1 MVINKIKSLDSIENI
16 IKLEKSKN
24 KKIVLCHG
32 VFDLV
37 HYGHILH
44 FNSAKKLGDILIV
57 SVTPSTYIE
66 KGTGRPYYNDTQRL
80 NFLAN
85 LSMIDYVVL
94 NSGNNALDIISKTK
108 PHFYCKGAD
117 YKNIKNDITGEIK
130 REINQ
135 VKKYNG
141 KIRITDE
148 VTFSSSKIL
157 NNLGNILDKEQLFFL
172 KKLKKNFNKT
182 KIQNFFNKLKKLD
195 VLIVGEIIIDKYIF
209 NESIGKSGKEHYLVT
224 REINKELYLGG
235 SGAIANH
242 LSDFCKKVTLISSI
256 GEKKEYIKFI
266 KNKISKN
273 ISLKLI
279 KKKNSPTIEK
289 TRYIDIVSNAKLLGI
304 HNLNDQTISRDEENK
319 IINFLNENIKKNKP
333 VIVSDY
339 GHGLITNKMAKLICK
354 KSSFLALNSQLNAF
368 NTAHHSINKYK
379 KIDFLIINE
388 SELRH
393 EMRDKFS
400 RVEILIKK
408 LSKSLNI
415 KQIVVTRGRN
425 GSIHFSG
432 KKNKFIYCP
441 AFASKVVD
449 KVGAGDA
456 MLSIMSILIS
466 EGLDVEMSMFFG
478 ALAAAQNVETIS
490 NSKIINKTKLLKYA
504 MHMLQ

>member
-1 MVINKIKSLDSIENI
+1 MINKIKSLNNIENI

-24 KKIVLCHG
+24 KKIILCHG

-57 SVTPSTYIE
+57 SVTPSRYIE
-66 KGTGRPYYNDTQRL
+66 KGTGRPYYNDIQRL

-85 LSMIDYVVL
+85 LNMIDYVVL
-94 NSGNNALDIISKTK
+94 NSGNNALDIIRKTK

-117 YKNIKNDITGEIK
+117 YKKIKNDITGEIK

-141 KIRITDE
+141 KIKITDE

-157 NNLGNILDKEQLFFL
+157 NDLGGILNEGQLFFL
-172 KKLKKNFNKT
+172 KKLKKNFNKK
-182 KIQNFFNKLKKLD
+182 KIENFFSKLKKLD
-195 VLIVGEIIIDKYIF
+195 ILIVGEIIIDRYIF

-256 GEKKEYIKFI
+256 GEKKEYLKFI

-273 ISLKLI
+273 VRLKLI
-279 KKKNSPTIEK
+279 NKKNSPTIEK
-289 TRYIDIVSNAKLLGI
+289 TRYIDIVSNTKLLGI
-304 HNLNDQTISRDEENK
+304 HNLNDQTINGDEEKK
-319 IINFLNENIKKNKP
+319 ITNLLQKNIKKSKP
-333 VIVSDY
+333 IIVSDY
-339 GHGLITNKMAKLICK
+339 GHGLVTNKIAKLICK
-354 KSSFLALNSQLNAF
+354 TSSFLALNSQLNAF
-368 NTAHHSINKYK
+368 NSSHHSINKYK
-379 KIDFLIINE
+379 NIDFLIINE

-393 EMRDKFS
+393 EMRDKYS
-400 RVEILIKK
+400 KVETLTKK
-408 LSKSLNI
+408 ISISLNI

-425 GSIHFSG
+425 GSVHFSR

-466 EGLDVEMSMFFG
+466 AGLEVQMSMFFG
-478 ALAAAQNVETIS
+478 ALAAAQNVETIN
-490 NSKIINKTKLLKYA
+490 NSEKINKTKLLKYA
-504 MHMLQ
+504 IHMLQ